1 MTHMMPLD
9 FNTLEALADLIC
21 GDSGPRYRAGRELP
35 DLFRNAG
42 LQCPDHDGTTRKLW
56 TLERLREYNKKP
68 EQIEKVILRLANPK
82 EYAGKL
88 QVNNEVVH
96 KLNEILSVEGIEI
109 SLDGVTPKLSKIEP
123 FIPEPERTMEPLAE
137 FVPDFENII
146 GDPLLLQILAER
158 WKEVIVC
165 IKYEAYLAAIIMMG
179 GLLEGVLLSVA
190 ITNPKEANKAS
201 SSPKDKSGEV
211 KKTHDWTLNNLI
223 EVSHEC
229 GWIEQDI
236 KRFSNTLRDYRNLI
250 HPWEQRTRN
259 EDPDKDT
266 CKICLDVVH
275 AAINDLIKTVG
286 EDTKKIEAN
295 L

>member
-1 MTHMMPLD
+1 MTLMMPLD
-9 FNTLEALADLIC
+9 INTLEALAELIC

-35 DLFRNAG
+35 HIFRNAG

-56 TLERLREYNKKP
+56 TLERLCEYNEKP

-88 QVNNEVVH
+88 QVHNEVVH
-96 KLNEILSVEGIEI
+96 KLNVILSVEGIEL
-109 SLDGVTPKLSKIEP
+109 SLDGVTPKVSEIEP
-123 FIPEPERTMEPLAE
+123 FITEPERTMEPLAD
-137 FVPDFENII
+137 FVPAFENII
-146 GDPLLLQILAER
+146 GDPLLLQILAGR

-165 IKYEAYLAAIIMMG
+165 IKSEAYLAAIIMMG
-179 GLLEGVLLSVA
+179 SILEGVLLSVA

-201 SSPKDKSGEV
+201 SAPKDDKSGKV
-211 KKTHDWTLNNLI
+211 KKTHDWTLSNLI

-236 KRFSNTLRDYRNLI
+236 KRFSHTLRDYRNLV

-266 CKICLDVVH
+266 CKICWDVVC
-275 AAINDLIKTVG
+275 AAINDVNKIVG
-286 EDTKKIEAN
+286 EEAEKN
-295 L
+295 